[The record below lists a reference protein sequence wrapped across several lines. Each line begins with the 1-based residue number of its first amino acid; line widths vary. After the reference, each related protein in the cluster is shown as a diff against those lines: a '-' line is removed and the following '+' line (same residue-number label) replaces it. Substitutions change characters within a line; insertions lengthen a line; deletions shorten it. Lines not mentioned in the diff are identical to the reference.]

1 MKNRVDVSHCGFL
14 HVGWW
19 PAVWPPWVRPSLASG
34 LVSRAQGRRSLAS
47 PEVGPPAP
55 ATCGGTV
62 APVLRESQ
70 PAQGEHTPFNPK
82 LQGQC
87 AGWPLRAGLEAPR
100 AGCRENGSPRSLA
113 WGLGRAG
120 LPPSPVGA
128 LGPAMWAECGETVA
142 VACGGDRAR
151 GKQSRTRVGQS
162 STLPDH
168 QGGQRGER
176 RGWAQKLGVKQA
188 MSKARGLP
196 QGPGRL
202 L

>member
-1 MKNRVDVSHCGFL
+1 MLPSQGVLLHPYGVPMIVPAAPYFPGLIQVMQGHC
-14 HVGWW
+14 
-19 PAVWPPWVRPSLASG
+19 
-34 LVSRAQGRRSLAS
+34 
-47 PEVGPPAP
+47 
-55 ATCGGTV
+55 
-62 APVLRESQ
+62 Q